1 MLGSFKRFARRT
13 FATFKK
19 APGRRAE
26 KKSWKKSSWKGYF
39 SRIYSPGLRR
49 LLLGT
54 SMVAPMYR
62 DEDKKHRFQPD
73 FRRFRSSSP
82 NAKQTEGGV
91 QGAHQ
96 TPRMSQMIMKFFGK
110 RCVGLAQLGMFA
122 AAHNIPE
129 DDEAK
134 ERKPFQNLDDIFNM
148 GDRKGKVERKRTA
161 EGTPRKSP
169 AADSRSAARAHP
181 EQKTSTGATNQ
192 TPHPSKE
199 DIMYFEKRVTS
210 GGVLVLRSED
220 IVAGRWEA
228 LSSYLKYTP
237 RVTILRLQ
245 GVEITTKELNII
257 GASLKEIR
265 HITFCDN
272 SIGLNQGAFE
282 VLCAT
287 LLCCSLLESTS
298 IVRNSLDDEHIP
310 QIVEL
315 VSKHSSLKELSLC
328 WNGIGDKGALHL
340 AQALEDMSQA
350 VTLSLRLLDLSYNR
364 IGSLGREKLE
374 AFRGKDWRNMYGD
387 PLCIQWKPQAGG
399 DCSTTTTAATIRTK
413 S

>member
-1 MLGSFKRFARRT
+1 MAQK
-13 FATFKK
+13 
-19 APGRRAE
+19 
-26 KKSWKKSSWKGYF
+26 
-39 SRIYSPGLRR
+39 
-49 LLLGT
+49 
-54 SMVAPMYR
+54 
-62 DEDKKHRFQPD
+62 
-73 FRRFRSSSP
+73 
-82 NAKQTEGGV
+82 
-91 QGAHQ
+91 

-122 AAHNIPE
+122 AAHSVPDNN
-129 DDEAK
+129 EAK

-148 GDRKGKVERKRTA
+148 GDREGKVERKGTA
-161 EGTPRKSP
+161 DRPRRKSP
-169 AADSRSAARAHP
+169 AAVDALSSSSSSAAAARTHP
-181 EQKTSTGATNQ
+181 EQKAGTEATGQ

-199 DIMYFEKRVTS
+199 DILYFEKRVTS

-220 IVAGRWEA
+220 IAAGRWEA

-237 RVTILRLQ
+237 RVKILRLQ
-245 GVEITTKELNII
+245 GVEITTKELKII

-298 IVRNSLDDEHIP
+298 IVRNSLDDAHIP

-340 AQALEDMSQA
+340 VQALQDMSQA

-364 IGSLGREKLE
+364 IGSLGCEKLQ

-387 PLCIQWKPQAGG
+387 PLCIQWKSKAGG
-399 DCSTTTTAATIRTK
+399 DGSASTTATTIRASIK
-413 S
+413 PCSH